1 MGGERRVR
9 GGEGERSVGGGCK
22 DSEQTAQLSR
32 RSTMGCESEGKK
44 DRREEREKEIGLLR
58 KGQCMEVSFKKK
70 KKMPED

>member
-9 GGEGERSVGGGCK
+9 GGEGEGGEEGCK

-44 DRREEREKEIGLLR
+44 KERGERSER
-58 KGQCMEVSFKKK
+58 KR
-70 KKMPED
+70 